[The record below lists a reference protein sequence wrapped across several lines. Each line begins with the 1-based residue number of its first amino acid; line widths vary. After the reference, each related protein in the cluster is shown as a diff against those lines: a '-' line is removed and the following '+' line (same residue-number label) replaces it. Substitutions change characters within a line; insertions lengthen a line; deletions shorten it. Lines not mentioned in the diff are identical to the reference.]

1 MACPRIRV
9 NWLGWWMGILWMG
22 FVGGVHRTWA
32 GEQASIICSCS
43 CSSTSSL
50 ARTRA
55 QTVPLADLPVGVRD
69 KVQRVLD
76 QPTLFARGPAEE
88 FRGQAMMYHW
98 LLDHPDR
105 AALAWRRLGAPCLEI
120 TDQGGG
126 RFGWAD
132 GQDNT
137 VHWETIYRSSELRIW
152 YAEGSGR
159 PAPMLP
165 LVPMR
170 AVVVL
175 RYAEKADSLGRSR
188 IGHQADLFAQ
198 TDSKTAALVAKILG
212 PSVQRLTE
220 QSVTQLEMFFSCLL
234 GYLDRHPDQVPM
246 LLAARTRIDAA
257 EKTQAI
263 PRSQ

>member
-1 MACPRIRV
+1 
-9 NWLGWWMGILWMG
+9 MGILWVG
-22 FVGGVHRTWA
+22 FVVDCQRIHA
-32 GEQASIICSCS
+32 EEQPSIVCSCS
-43 CSSTSSL
+43 TTTAL

-55 QTVPLADLPVGVRD
+55 QTVPLAELPVGVRD

-105 AALAWRRLGAPCLEI
+105 AALAWRRLGAPCMEI
-120 TDQGGG
+120 SDQGGG
-126 RFGWAD
+126 RFGWND
-132 GQDNT
+132 GQDNM
-137 VHWETIYRSSELRIW
+137 VQWETIYRSSELRIW

-175 RYAEKADSLGRSR
+175 RCVEKADTLGRSR

-212 PSVQRLTE
+212 PSMQRLTE
-220 QSVTQLEMFFSCLL
+220 QSITQLEMFFSCLL
-234 GYLDRHPDQVPM
+234 GYLDRHPEQVPL
-246 LLAARTRIDAA
+246 LLAARLRTEVP
-257 EKTQAI
+257 EKT
-263 PRSQ
+263 PGLLKSQ

>member
-1 MACPRIRV
+1 MASPRIQV
-9 NWLGWWMGILWMG
+9 NRLGWWMGILWVGFMG
-22 FVGGVHRTWA
+22 GGNRIRA
-32 GEQASIICSCS
+32 GEQPSVICSCAS
-43 CSSTSSL
+43 ASTSTM

-55 QTVPLADLPVGVRD
+55 QTVPLAELPANVRD

-88 FRGQAMMYHW
+88 FRGQAQMYHW

-120 TDQGGG
+120 SDQGGG
-126 RFGWAD
+126 RFRWAD
-132 GQDNT
+132 GQDNS

-175 RYAEKADSLGRSR
+175 RYVEKADSLGRSR

-220 QSVTQLEMFFSCLL
+220 QSITQLEMFFSCLL
-234 GYLDRHPDQVPM
+234 GYLDRHPDQVAM
-246 LLAARTRIDAA
+246 LLASRPRIEPA
-257 EKTQAI
+257 EKT
-263 PRSQ
+263 PDLPKSQ